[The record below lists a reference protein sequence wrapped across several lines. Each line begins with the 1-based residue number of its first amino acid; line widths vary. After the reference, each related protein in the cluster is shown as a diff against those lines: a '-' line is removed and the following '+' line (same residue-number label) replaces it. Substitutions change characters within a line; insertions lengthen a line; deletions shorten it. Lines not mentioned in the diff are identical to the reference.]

1 MSDIKRAIT
10 PNEPADFT
18 PEMGNYKTLQ
28 PFRYWC
34 QKVLPL
40 VYDDSLS
47 YYELLCKVVDYL
59 NKTMEDVEVLHGDV
73 TNLHEAYEELQ
84 GYVNNYFSTLDV
96 QEEINNKLDVMAK
109 DGTLS
114 SIMVKFAKPYPIFVN
129 SIGEMTNHELN
140 YVLTTDGYIYY
151 YNGSSFVSSGIHYGT
166 NTLYLKSYGNNFYYA
181 NPSVTD
187 LNSAPLNTVLVFTFD
202 SLQGSGVANVPT
214 SLDFKSGFN
223 VFTYGAE
230 ENALAGSVQVAVSF
244 NEGNVAYRA
253 YAGTWTEW
261 RYLTSFYMKGY
272 GTNFN
277 DANPPVTDLNSAPLN
292 TALVFTFDS
301 LQSSGVANVPTSLDF
316 KSGFNVF
323 TYGAEE
329 NALAGSVQVAVSFNE
344 GNVAYRAYAGTWTE
358 WRYLTGFY
366 MKGYGINFNE
376 ANPPVTDLNSAP
388 LNTVLV
394 FTLASLE
401 GSGVANAPTSLDFT
415 SGFNVFTYGADVI
428 NLAGSVQVAVSLNE
442 GNVAYRAYAGTWTEW
457 RYLTGF
463 YMKGYGINFNEANPP
478 VTDLNS
484 APLNTVLVFTL
495 ASLEGSGVANA
506 PTSLDFTSGFNVFTY
521 GADVINLAGS
531 VQVAVSL
538 NEGNVA
544 YRVYAGTWTEW
555 RYFYENNTIHATPND
570 DFNSKVIEA
579 YNAGATLILEA
590 GTYDIDYSNPYG
602 TGRYRGLPIGNGC
615 EIIGNGT
622 VNINLNYTGGDAEFS
637 QNLSAFNVYGECKL
651 KNVNINVNN
660 ILYCVHD
667 DAAILNKHG
676 FTVEYENVN
685 MSCNGVLGGGGNIS
699 TCIGGGVQTNDLRII
714 SGGTF
719 KTNAYTAPIT
729 YHNGDNG
736 KSSTIL
742 IKGAYVDGDIRLYDF
757 VPTADVLNAYISN
770 SKFSKIQYEG
780 EEDRFNTILFN
791 NETN

>member
-223 VFTYGAE
+223 VFTYGADVI
-230 ENALAGSVQVAVSF
+230 NLAGSVQVAVSL

-272 GTNFN
+272 GINFN

-323 TYGAEE
+323 TYGA
-329 NALAGSVQVAVSFNE
+329 
-344 GNVAYRAYAGTWTE
+344 
-358 WRYLTGFY
+358 
-366 MKGYGINFNE
+366 
-376 ANPPVTDLNSAP
+376 
-388 LNTVLV
+388 
-394 FTLASLE
+394 
-401 GSGVANAPTSLDFT
+401 
-415 SGFNVFTYGADVI
+415 DVI

-457 RYLTGF
+457 RYLTSF
-463 YMKGYGINFNEANPP
+463 YMKGYGINFNDANPP

-484 APLNTVLVFTL
+484 APLNTALVFTFD
-495 ASLEGSGVANA
+495 SLQSSGVANV
-506 PTSLDFTSGFNVFTY
+506 PTSLDFKSGFNVFTY

-538 NEGNVA
+538 IEGNVA